1 MFNSS
6 NGNGKKKKPYE
17 QLSLEDFSD
26 DDSDDGNQQ
35 NNNKYNNSNNNNNN
49 NNNNNDNFHDE
60 DDMNDTESG
69 DYQRNQQVRKE
80 SQLVLSQSTIIIKRA
95 ESIHLLYC
103 RDHAG
108 GEHGP

>member
-35 NNNKYNNSNNNNNN
+35 NNNKYNNSNNNN